1 MDLTLP
7 VILAG
12 CAGGAVIAWALLRAP
27 RWSPAGSLASAAS
40 SAGADG
46 ARRDVIN
53 ISAIRVAGIGGLG
66 LVAMAAGLAW
76 TFPSIARSL
85 TLGAGLGI
93 VLAVALIAY
102 RRRVGPLPT
111 SSREPGANTT
121 LHIE

>member
-1 MDLTLP
+1 MDPTLP

-12 CAGGAVIAWALLRAP
+12 CAGGTLIAWGLLRAP
-27 RWSPAGSLASAAS
+27 RWSPAGSLANAAS
-40 SAGADG
+40 GTGAE
-46 ARRDVIN
+46 RRDVIN

-66 LVAMAAGLAW
+66 LVAMAASLAW

-85 TLGAGLGI
+85 MLGAGLG
-93 VLAVALIAY
+93 VLLAVALIAY

-111 SSREPGANTT
+111 SGRESGANTT